1 MTLHDTDHRALRDER
16 DFLLRSIEDL
26 EDQRAA
32 GEIDEAAY
40 EQLLEDYTARAA
52 AALRSL
58 ASAENEPRAEPPT
71 TGPRRRWP
79 VAVVLAAV
87 VVVALVL
94 LPRAL
99 RDRQPGETV
108 TGNAQSAATSVP
120 LEDLER
126 RAAERAEDPGAQLA
140 LARALLEVRDLV
152 GALKAY
158 DRAAALDPSNPE
170 PHAYGGWI
178 VLLAGL
184 TDEALP
190 RLDRAIAADAAYP
203 DARFFRAMALR
214 RADRAAEAVDEL
226 ESYLRLVG
234 DVDPMRPQVEALL
247 VELRSSSTPTTTP

>member
-1 MTLHDTDHRALRDER
+1 MTLHDTHHQGLRDER

-32 GEIDEAAY
+32 GEIAEPAY
-40 EQLLEDYTARAA
+40 QQLLEDYTARAA

-58 ASAENEPRAEPPT
+58 SSAENEPRAEPSTP
-71 TGPRRRWP
+71 GPRRRWAVP
-79 VAVVLAAV
+79 VVLAAV
-87 VVVALVL
+87 VLVALVL

-99 RDRQPGETV
+99 RDRQPGETI
-108 TGNAQSAATSVP
+108 TGNAQSTATSVP
-120 LEDLER
+120 IEDLER
-126 RAAERAEDPGAQLA
+126 RAAERSGDPAAQLV
-140 LARALLEVRDLV
+140 LARALLEARDLV

-214 RADRAAEAVDEL
+214 RAGRDAEAVGEL
-226 ESYLRLVG
+226 KAYLRLV
-234 DVDPMRPQVEALL
+234 DDDDPMRPQVEALL
-247 VELRSSSTPTTTP
+247 DELRSSSTPTTAP

>member
-1 MTLHDTDHRALRDER
+1 MTLHDTHERALRDER

-26 EDQRAA
+26 EDQKAA

-40 EQLLEDYTARAA
+40 QELLEDYTARAA

-58 ASAENEPRAEPPT
+58 ASAEKEPRADPAAPR
-71 TGPRRRWP
+71 PRRRWP
-79 VAVVLAAV
+79 VPVVLAAV
-87 VVVALVL
+87 VLVALVS

-120 LEDLER
+120 IEGLER
-126 RAAERAEDPGAQLA
+126 RAAERPEDAGARLA
-140 LARALLEVRDLV
+140 YARALLEVRDLV

-184 TDEALP
+184 TDEALV

-203 DARFFRAMALR
+203 DVRFFRAMALR
-214 RADRAAEAVDEL
+214 RAGRDAEAVGEL

-234 DVDPMRPQVEALL
+234 DDDPTRPQVETLL
-247 VELRSSSTPTTTP
+247 DEPRSSSTPATTP